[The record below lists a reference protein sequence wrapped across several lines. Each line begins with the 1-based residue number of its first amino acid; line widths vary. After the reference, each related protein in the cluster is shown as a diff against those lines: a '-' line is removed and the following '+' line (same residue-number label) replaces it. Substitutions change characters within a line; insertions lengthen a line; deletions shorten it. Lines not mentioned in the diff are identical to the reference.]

1 MTVYAPSKDVEILR
15 LEDIPLGTT
24 KLDLNRCHS
33 LIELPKNL
41 PEGLLELDIDWC
53 RKLEKLPPF
62 PKSLNKFTASHCSE
76 IKKLPDLPE
85 GLTELEISWCYSFKK
100 LPPLPE
106 GLTKL
111 FARSCLKLARL
122 PDLPKG
128 LTELAISGCE
138 LFEEFP
144 ELPQGLI
151 KLMVSNLSN
160 QARLRDLLERITELH
175 ISELHI
181 SGYEFEELPNLPESL
196 TKFTAYNCS
205 EIKKL
210 PDLPEWLTELEIS
223 WCESLEEL
231 PELPE
236 SLTKLIAKSCSNLAR
251 LPENFPANLE
261 YLDLSDCS
269 SLPNS
274 PALITQLRELEN
286 RNRDNPNFE
295 LIWPVHIDQTAGKAT
310 EVKQLITGAYKQY
323 YSTNPDF
330 RDREPNATD
339 GANYPTLKL
348 FHRFLSESVGDRGG
362 AEKIAESA
370 FITAQKIAQNPQL
383 FKFIDEHSKT
393 YLDACV
399 NQPVAG
405 FTEISM
411 MVDITTQLDVRSKL
425 EAARMLMS
433 VEVIR
438 ETTSKLIKNAT
449 GVEAELANAMLIE
462 VCKELRVEW
471 PGVPQGIAYEGAI
484 SSFLTR
490 ENIRFVAGEVLKV
503 WNKPFEDMAE
513 YMCEHGQQDFWAD
526 ITLTEEEKDSIN
538 QPLKI
543 LKERF
548 LEEED
553 PSELASLETKIKDSE
568 TACRG
573 AILLASKGKTLLS
586 LRTPVAGELQ
596 EKEEDGSET
605 LIPDF
610 FYDTD
615 SQEENAPESAL
626 QPRANAQ
633 NPTASQFE
641 EDTTHPFQRNL

>member
-1 MTVYAPSKDVEILR
+1 MTVFTPPKNIKILR
-15 LEDIPLGTT
+15 LEDIPQGTT
-24 KLDLNRCHS
+24 RINLYYCHF
-33 LIELPKNL
+33 LTELPENL
-41 PEGLLELDIDWC
+41 PDGLTEIDVHLC
-53 RKLEKLPPF
+53 RSLKKLPEKLPQ
-62 PKSLNKFTASHCSE
+62 S
-76 IKKLPDLPE
+76 
-85 GLTELEISWCYSFKK
+85 
-100 LPPLPE
+100 
-106 GLTKL
+106 LTKL
-111 FARSCLKLARL
+111 NANGCSNLERL
-122 PDLPKG
+122 PDLEEG
-128 LTELAISGCE
+128 ITEIDISWCKS
-138 LFEEFP
+138 LKKFP
-144 ELPQGLI
+144 ERLPQSLI
-151 KLMVSNLSN
+151 KLN
-160 QARLRDLLERITELH
+160 
-175 ISELHI
+175 IS
-181 SGYEFEELPNLPESL
+181 SCRN
-196 TKFTAYNCS
+196 
-205 EIKKL
+205 
-210 PDLPEWLTELEIS
+210 
-223 WCESLEEL
+223 LEEL
-231 PELPE
+231 PE
-236 SLTKLIAKSCSNLAR
+236 NL
-251 LPENFPANLE
+251 PANLQF
-261 YLDLSDCS
+261 LDLSGCFK
-269 SLPNS
+269 LPNS

-286 RNRDNPNFE
+286 RNRDNPNFT

-438 ETTSKLIKNAT
+438 QETRNLIGNAT
-449 GVEAELANAMLIE
+449 HVEVELANAFLIE